1 MLEWD
6 GMASGKKK
14 SRITKEHFLGS
25 EIHKASEWSST
36 GQGKSSCSFSYKMM
50 GCFLSSCIFSI

>member
-25 EIHKASEWSST
+25 EIHEASEWSST
-36 GQGKSSCSFSYKMM
+36 GQGNPHVPSLTK
-50 GCFLSSCIFSI
+50 